1 MSAILAITRK
11 DLKLMVRDKLGLF
24 WILGFPLIY
33 ALFFGSIFSGV
44 GGGGGGGNGSGGM
57 TVLAVDEDASEA
69 SREFLKALDE
79 SSAVTL
85 QSTLPG
91 SDGQS
96 QPPPPLT
103 LDAAQDLVRKG
114 ENPAYIRIKPGYGA
128 SPFAL
133 FAGAGDGKSVLEVG
147 VDPSRSAEKGMLQG
161 LIMEASFKSLR
172 SQFGSPDKMR
182 AQVQKGREEIRTADD
197 LNPAQKLIFDSFM
210 GALDSFLGGIDPD
223 LYAQGPFG
231 AGEKSSS
238 DMNGDAGTAPASAPS
253 SSSMGNI
260 EFVDVT
266 ARIDETG
273 KAWPKSSFEI
283 SFPQSIL
290 WGVLGCAAGF
300 AISLVVERTRGTLL
314 RLRLAPISIRQILMG
329 KALACFTTV
338 CIVVTLLMTLGVL
351 FLKVHIGDYRA
362 LLLAVAAIATCFTGI
377 MMLMSVIGKTEAS
390 VSGAGWAVNTIFAM
404 LGGGMVP
411 LLFMPQWMQQASVIS
426 PVSWSIKALEGAI
439 WRGFTIPEML
449 THCAVLAAIGF
460 VTFTLGTI
468 IATRREG

>member
-1 MSAILAITRK
+1 MNATLAIARK

-24 WILGFPLIY
+24 WILGFPLVY
-33 ALFFGSIFSGV
+33 ALFFGSIFSGM
-44 GGGGGGGNGSGGM
+44 GGGGSGASGGM
-57 TVLAVDEDASEA
+57 TVLAVDEDASDA

-96 QPPPPLT
+96 HPPPPLT
-103 LDAAQDLVRKG
+103 LDAARNLVLKG
-114 ENPAYIRIKPGYGA
+114 ENPAYIRIKPGYGD

-133 FAGAGDGKSVLEVG
+133 FAGSGDGQSVLEVG

-182 AQVQKGREEIRTADD
+182 AQVQKGRDEIRAADD

-210 GALDSFLGGIDPD
+210 GALDNFLGGMDPD

-231 AGEKSSS
+231 AGTSTTQQ
-238 DMNGDAGTAPASAPS
+238 NGDAGSDPAPPAS

-260 EFVDVT
+260 EFVDVA
-266 ARIDETG
+266 ARVDEAG
-273 KAWPKSSFEI
+273 KAWPKSSFEV

-338 CIVVTLLMTLGVL
+338 CSVVALLMALGVL
-351 FLKVHIGDYRA
+351 FFRVHVGDYRA
-362 LLLAVAAIATCFTGI
+362 LLLAVAAIALCFTGI

-439 WRGFTIPEML
+439 WRGFTIGEML
-449 THCAVLAAIGF
+449 SHCAVLAAIGV

-468 IATRREG
+468 IASRREG